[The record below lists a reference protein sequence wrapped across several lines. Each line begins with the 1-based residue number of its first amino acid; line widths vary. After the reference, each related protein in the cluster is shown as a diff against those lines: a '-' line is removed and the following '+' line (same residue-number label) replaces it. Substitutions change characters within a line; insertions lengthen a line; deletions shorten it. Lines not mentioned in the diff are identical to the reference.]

1 MKKVLLI
8 SLLLVATLWLVSC
21 GSSDAPLTE
30 TQQAEKYNMS
40 VSEYK
45 EMKNAASRMNMTI
58 EEHMKMMGDEWSM
71 GHDMM
76 DMWDDSDM
84 IEEN

>member
-1 MKKVLLI
+1 MKKIILI
-8 SLLLVATLWLVSC
+8 SLLLIATLGLASC

-30 TQQAEKYNMS
+30 TQQAEQYNMT
-40 VSEYK
+40 VAEYK
-45 EMKNAASRMNMTI
+45 DMKNAASRMNMTI
-58 EEHMKMMGDEWSM
+58 EEHMKMMGGEGDM

-76 DMWDDSDM
+76 DMGDDSHM